1 MPNTLLKNDRFMVPL
16 VWVLSVVVPLV
27 VAFLLVVPSPDAE
40 TVLAAE
46 FLPKLN
52 AMINSTVTVL
62 LIVAFVAIRRRQFA
76 LHKWL
81 MLSAF
86 FLSIL
91 FLVSYITYHY
101 LSEEKSFGGQ
111 GAIRYVYFFILISHI
126 LLSAGIVP
134 LALFSI
140 YRGLRAQNDRHRKI
154 VRWTLPLW
162 LYVSVTGVLV
172 YLFVH
177 VWNPAIP

>member
-1 MPNTLLKNDRFMVPL
+1 MLLKNDRFMVPL
-16 VWVLSVVVPLV
+16 VWALSILIPLV
-27 VAFLLVVPSPDAE
+27 VAFLLVVPSPDAA
-40 TVLAAE
+40 TLLDAS

-62 LIVAFVAIRRRQFA
+62 LVVGFLAIRKGKQR
-76 LHKWL
+76 LHKW
-81 MLSAF
+81 MMMSAF
-86 FLSIL
+86 FLSVI
-91 FLVSYITYHY
+91 FLVSYVSYHY
-101 LSEEKSFGGQ
+101 LSEEVTFRGH
-111 GAIRYVYFFILISHI
+111 GAVRYLYFFILLTHI

-140 YRGLRAQNDRHRKI
+140 YRGLRSQHDRHRKV
-154 VRWTLPLW
+154 VRWTLPIW

-177 VWNPAIP
+177 VWNPVV